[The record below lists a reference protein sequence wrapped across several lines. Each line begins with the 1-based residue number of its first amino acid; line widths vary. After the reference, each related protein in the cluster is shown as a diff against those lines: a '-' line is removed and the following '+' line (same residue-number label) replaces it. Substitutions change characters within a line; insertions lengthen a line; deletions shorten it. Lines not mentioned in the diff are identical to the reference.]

1 MPSPPPDHGL
11 KVPASSRWRRLR
23 AVSVAVACFAAL
35 LVALGTGVDLGSS
48 RHADLR
54 SASASVEAL
63 ASVVGGHALQTV
75 QVADSVIHRVRDLY
89 LARLER
95 PGESDAVLA
104 ERIHEIVAS
113 SPQLTALTV
122 LNEAGVRRFEPAS
135 AASPAPDSLERYAFR
150 HHRDGEAAQ
159 PIVTGPALSAETG
172 EAAIVVSRAMHAA
185 DGRFA
190 GVIAVEIGVDEFRR
204 FYGRVSPSADHVLA
218 LMRGDG
224 VVMVQQPRSGVAPQ
238 GAWPDLLALATR
250 GLDSAGLIEDVRS
263 PDGRRLVVAWRGI
276 GVYPM
281 VGIAAIDRAAVLADW
296 RRDAWMRAIALGAV
310 LVMLGLIGRSL
321 FREMERREAAEA
333 VAAAS
338 ELRFRDFASMGGDF
352 VWEQDSEFRFTY
364 VSPGSFAPL
373 GFDPKSYIGKP
384 LDIGGM
390 IEIEPGSIA
399 RYKGW
404 LADRQAFS
412 GFRYARRD
420 PQGRLRYREVAGK
433 PIFDEAGTF
442 KGYRGV
448 GRDLTDRLEA
458 EARAAVLERRL
469 ADSIE
474 TLFDGFALWDA
485 EDRLVIS
492 NAAFRDMFPEVRS
505 EIGETFEAGLRRRT
519 ARYRP
524 ELAGDAFE
532 AVVRSRLDAHR
543 NPGKPLEIKFE
554 SRWLRVAERRTADG
568 GIVTIYTDITAQ
580 KAVEAELLES
590 RQMLQAAIDG
600 APILFSVK
608 DLDQRYRVASRRV
621 AESFGVEVSDII
633 GRRASE
639 ILGKDAELIER
650 SDRQVLDT
658 GQPIAFTEMPIPGSE
673 GSGTWLFSKIP
684 LRDAAGRISGVVSV
698 TLDIS
703 DRKRAEQDLEDNRRL
718 LQAALDAAPVM
729 FSIKDLDRRYKV
741 VNNAFA
747 ARAGLPRDQI
757 VGRRVTD
764 IWPEGGKDID
774 RRERELLQF
783 GVSSHFFE
791 RRTDDY
797 GTGGAYWLTSK
808 SLIRDSA
815 GRPTAIV
822 SVDVDITE
830 RKRVEA
836 ALVATEAKFRRLIE
850 EAAQPMA
857 VARKLKPLFAN
868 RALAKV
874 HGYADAAEFLRLDSM
889 LDVVVEEDKAPLAA
903 YRRRVLAG
911 ESEDTGVE
919 FRVIHV
925 DGGHRW
931 IHSTTSRVEWEGE
944 AAILFTMT
952 DVTRRKEIERE
963 AEAARRLLRTVLDA
977 VPARINAKDLDHRY
991 VLINRFQSDAYGK
1004 PMEELIGKTYGDIVG
1019 PVNADRVH
1027 AIEDKIFRTG
1037 EVFLGFEETYPT
1049 KDGELSL
1056 MMNKV
1061 PMLDDAGAVIGVVTV
1076 AMDIS
1081 ERKKAELELE
1091 RSRALLRAVV
1101 DALPAIVTVKDK
1113 DLRYIMVNRAC
1124 LEFHGNREDQVIG
1137 RRYVDITS
1145 TDGADTYDDQ
1155 EREILATGRSRPFA
1169 EHELRQRNGR
1179 VWHFLI
1185 AKEPLF
1191 GPDGKPD
1198 RVLSVSLDITDR
1210 KRAENDVREARERFR
1225 AFAETS
1231 SDWFWETDADDR
1243 FVFASADVA
1252 QHGVDGASLL
1262 GHNMV
1267 RAADSTV
1274 IVEGTPIADAVNRRA
1289 PYRDVVFFFRSP
1301 DGTERYVSSSA
1312 RPKFDAEGRFSGY
1325 FGAMR
1330 EVTERV
1336 MQEQALRKAKEQAEE
1351 ASRAKS
1357 EFLAN
1362 MSHELRTP
1370 LNAIIG
1376 FSEMLEHGFIG
1387 ALIPR
1392 QQAYVH
1398 DIQVSGR
1405 HLLGII
1411 NDVLDLA
1418 KIEAGMLD
1426 LREID
1431 VDVGALLDACL
1442 RLIRDRAA
1450 KGGVTVATDVPAD
1463 LPRLFADELA
1473 MKKVVI
1479 NIVGNAVKFTPT
1491 GGRIDVRAGLDA
1503 AGGIWIDI
1511 ADTGIG
1517 IAPEDIPK
1525 ALQPFGQVG
1534 SALTRAHE
1542 GTGLG
1547 LPLSVSI
1554 MERHGGGLEICSTP
1568 GRGTTV
1574 SLRLPASRTIWAPGS
1589 NGAAP

>member
-1 MPSPPPDHGL
+1 
-11 KVPASSRWRRLR
+11 
-23 AVSVAVACFAAL
+23 
-35 LVALGTGVDLGSS
+35 
-48 RHADLR
+48 
-54 SASASVEAL
+54 
-63 ASVVGGHALQTV
+63 
-75 QVADSVIHRVRDLY
+75 
-89 LARLER
+89 
-95 PGESDAVLA
+95 
-104 ERIHEIVAS
+104 
-113 SPQLTALTV
+113 
-122 LNEAGVRRFEPAS
+122 
-135 AASPAPDSLERYAFR
+135 
-150 HHRDGEAAQ
+150 
-159 PIVTGPALSAETG
+159 
-172 EAAIVVSRAMHAA
+172 
-185 DGRFA
+185 
-190 GVIAVEIGVDEFRR
+190 
-204 FYGRVSPSADHVLA
+204 
-218 LMRGDG
+218 
-224 VVMVQQPRSGVAPQ
+224 
-238 GAWPDLLALATR
+238 
-250 GLDSAGLIEDVRS
+250 
-263 PDGRRLVVAWRGI
+263 
-276 GVYPM
+276 
-281 VGIAAIDRAAVLADW
+281 
-296 RRDAWMRAIALGAV
+296 
-310 LVMLGLIGRSL
+310 MLGLIGRSL

-333 VAAAS
+333 VAEAS
-338 ELRFRDFASMGGDF
+338 ELRFRDFASMGGNF

-373 GFDPKSYIGKP
+373 GFEPKSYLGKP
-384 LDIGGM
+384 LDLDGM

-433 PIFDEAGTF
+433 PVFDEAGTF

-458 EARAAVLERRL
+458 ETRAAILERRL
-469 ADSIE
+469 SDSVE
-474 TLFDGFALWDA
+474 TLFDGFALWDRA
-485 EDRLVIS
+485 DRLVTC
-492 NAAFRDMFPEVRS
+492 NRAFRDIFGDIKS
-505 EIGETFEAGLRRRT
+505 LIGESFEAGARRVIAGSA
-519 ARYRP
+519 ARLSGP
-524 ELAGDAFE
+524 ALE
-532 AVVRSRLDAHR
+532 AAVQARLHAHR
-543 NPGKPLEIKFE
+543 HPGKPIEMRFGV
-554 SRWLRVAERRTADG
+554 RWLRVAERRTAEG
-568 GIVTIYTDITAQ
+568 GIVSIYTDITAQ
-580 KAVEAELLES
+580 KTAETELLES
-590 RQMLQAAIDG
+590 RQTLQAAIDG
-600 APILFSVK
+600 APILFNIK
-608 DLDQRYRVASRRV
+608 DADLRYRVANRQS
-621 AESFGVEVSDII
+621 AEAFGVSESEVI

-639 ILGKDAELIER
+639 LLGEGGDRLEKL
-650 SDRQVLDT
+650 DRQVLET
-658 GQPIAFTEMPIPGSE
+658 GQPLAFTEVAIPGSE
-673 GSGTWLFSKIP
+673 GAGVWLVSKFPI
-684 LRDAAGRISGVVSV
+684 RDADERISGIVSV

-703 DRKRAEQDLEDNRRL
+703 DRKRAEQDLEDSRRL
-718 LQAALDAAPVM
+718 LQAALDAAPVL
-729 FSIKDLDRRYKV
+729 FSIKDIDRRYVV
-741 VNNAFA
+741 VNSAFA
-747 ARAGLPRDQI
+747 ARAGLPRDKILGQ
-757 VGRRVTD
+757 RVTD
-764 IWPEGGKDID
+764 IWPASEVDID

-783 GVSSHFFE
+783 GVSSHFYE
-791 RRTDDY
+791 RRTDEVESS
-797 GTGGAYWLTSK
+797 GTYWLTSK

-822 SVDVDITE
+822 SVDINITE

-836 ALVATEAKFRRLIE
+836 ALIATEGKFRRLIE
-850 EAAQPMA
+850 DAAQPMA

-874 HGYADAAEFLRLDSM
+874 HGYHDPSEILKLDSM
-889 LDVVVEEDKAPLAA
+889 LDVVLDEDKAMLAE

-911 ESEDTGVE
+911 ESDDTGVE
-919 FRVIHV
+919 FRVVRV
-925 DGGHRW
+925 DGSHRW
-931 IHSTTSRVEWEGE
+931 LHATTSRVEWEGE
-944 AAILFTMT
+944 PAVLFTMT
-952 DVTRRKEIERE
+952 DVTRRKDIERE

-991 VLINRFQSDAYGK
+991 ILINRFQSESYGK
-1004 PMEELIGKTYGDIVG
+1004 PMRELIGKTVGDIFG
-1019 PVNADRVH
+1019 PESAKRVH
-1027 AIEDKIFRTG
+1027 DIEGHIFRTG
-1037 EVFLGFEETYPT
+1037 EAVLDVEETYADRDRT
-1049 KDGELSL
+1049 LS
-1056 MMNKV
+1056 MVVNKV
-1061 PMLDDAGAVIGVVTV
+1061 PMLDEVGAVVGVVTV
-1076 AMDIS
+1076 AIDIT
-1081 ERKKAELELE
+1081 ERKKAERELE

-1113 DLRYIMVNRAC
+1113 NFRYVMVNRAS
-1124 LEFHGNREDQVIG
+1124 LDFHGKRADEVVG
-1137 RRYVDITS
+1137 RRYVEIAA
-1145 TDGADTYDDQ
+1145 TDGAEAFESQ
-1155 EREILATGRSRPFA
+1155 ERDIFATGKSVPFA
-1169 EHELRQRNGR
+1169 EHELTDASGKR
-1179 VWHFLI
+1179 WYFLV

-1191 GPDGKPD
+1191 DADGKPD
-1198 RVLSVSLDITDR
+1198 GILSISLDITDR
-1210 KRAENDVREARERFR
+1210 KLAENEVREARERFR

-1231 SDWFWETDADDR
+1231 SDWFWETDASNR
-1243 FVFASADVA
+1243 FVFASADIA
-1252 QHGVDGASLL
+1252 QHGIDGASLIGRDL
-1262 GHNMV
+1262 IDVSNSAV
-1267 RAADSTV
+1267 A
-1274 IVEGTPIADAVNRRA
+1274 VEGPRIADTVAKRT
-1289 PYRDVVFFFRSP
+1289 PYRDIVLYFRDPS
-1301 DGTERYVSSSA
+1301 GARRYVSVSA

-1330 EVTERV
+1330 DVTERV

-1376 FSEMLEHGFIG
+1376 FSEMLEHGFVG

-1418 KIEAGMLD
+1418 KVEAGMLD
-1426 LREID
+1426 LRETE

-1479 NIVGNAVKFTPT
+1479 NIVGNAVKFTPA

-1503 AGGIWIDI
+1503 AGGMRIDI

-1534 SALTRAHE
+1534 STLTRAHE

-1554 MERHGGGLEICSTP
+1554 MERHGGGLELRSTP

-1574 SLRLPASRTIWAPGS
+1574 SLRLPASRTIWPPGT